1 MGQLIVEDTIHTWPV
16 LAAGF
21 VIAAVCSLVIIAV
34 MRWLAGP
41 IVWLSIV
48 GVIVLLGAGEFMN
61 YSLKCQFFKCQF
73 IVEFMYR
80 YCFHEALLN
89 FS

>member
-1 MGQLIVEDTIHTWPV
+1 MGQLIVEDTINTWPV

-48 GVIVLLGAGEFMN
+48 GVIVLLGAGE
-61 YSLKCQFFKCQF
+61 
-73 IVEFMYR
+73 
-80 YCFHEALLN
+80 
-89 FS
+89 